1 MAFKGYLNM
10 SYSVLKIESVQKLKR
25 SLLEKPELL
34 EMSFDDL
41 CDDLH
46 LSMVSTNYVVDPTIS
61 LVMPKGISQE
71 LNGDTEN
78 ALLVLKALPGLTPA
92 QATDERLWVTLCF
105 SQFKEYLGARWPFKS
120 TADEKIQ
127 NHIESHW
134 FANGIRGRMRNNGI
148 SRLWWMGYVAG
159 NIHDF
164 PIEKVFDIL
173 FFNSDYR
180 QNLLDRNSTAN
191 AAIVSTAILKITDEA
206 YKSGLEYKRQ
216 PFRSFMEKVNMLG
229 GRSNLASMDID
240 TLVKILRP
248 LYKDAYSV
256 KAE

>member
-1 MAFKGYLNM
+1 M
-10 SYSVLKIESVQKLKR
+10 SYSVLKTESVQKLKR

-34 EMSFDDL
+34 EMNFDEL

-46 LSMVSTNYVVDPTIS
+46 LSMISTTYKVDSGVSLI
-61 LVMPKGISQE
+61 LPKGISQE

-78 ALLVLKALPGLTPA
+78 CQLILKALPGLTPA

-105 SQFKEYLGARWPFKS
+105 SQFKEYVNQRWPFKVS
-120 TADEKIQ
+120 AEEKIQ

-134 FANGIRGRMRNNGI
+134 FANGIRGRMRNNGV

-159 NIHDF
+159 NIDDF
-164 PIEKVFDIL
+164 PMEKVFDIL

-180 QNLLDRNSTAN
+180 QSLLDRNSTAK
-191 AAIVSTAILKITDEA
+191 AANVATAILKITDEA
-206 YKSGLEYKRQ
+206 YTAGIEFKRQ

-229 GRSNLASMDID
+229 GRSNLASMDVN
-240 TLVKILRP
+240 TLVKVLNP
-248 LYKDAYSV
+248 VYKEAYAV
-256 KAE
+256 KTK